1 LVVAIEATKLL
12 FTMPSDE
19 SLLEQATEWKTKGN
33 EAFGKGEITEAVTA
47 YSQGIVLCDRVVGS
61 TVADVTKATLLSNRA
76 MCYLKIGELDKCVD
90 DCTRG
95 LSLSIGEDTK
105 LRNKLLFRRAKASF
119 LRANLPAPSADLLP
133 EAAKDL
139 LKVLQTDKT
148 NKEATHL
155 LTMVRAAHKQ
165 NQTST
170 TPVSQTLE
178 ALQHNSAD
186 ENNTNAAETLKQI
199 KILLGLLNN
208 DQQHAAMELGRL
220 HGVDLLLRL
229 AQKTTTDFKTA
240 LLSLQSLS
248 QAATNPNF
256 CRTYLVPK
264 QKALAQTILDV
275 PTPDP
280 DWLVS
285 ALAIWVRI
293 ILHADRDDMS
303 PDANVD
309 DSTLLEYDAI
319 TQTIQKG
326 FAQPNIMVLRAVMD
340 VVGVWTAGTD
350 RDAVIRQSLTDSNMK
365 DATLPVLKSK
375 MEIHAFTP
383 QQLAAYR
390 KRELQTMERDE
401 KWAKTRSRLLL
412 DDPTIFTS
420 LLNSAIVLDDPTVR
434 REMTVTIGRL
444 LSILE
449 DEDAIKAVVK
459 SYLADESTTNDSGF
473 KIETINEDEEQKEGI
488 IEEEISSLHT
498 MMRRAIITT
507 GLLMSKKEVG
517 AWALQFGWNKSS
529 DELPALIT
537 SNDNRAMATASEVV
551 SAAATIESCRALVTN
566 MVDSG
571 VMKTL
576 LMCDDRDIR
585 SSAASAVAKLGISNK
600 EAQRDEGEIMGLLQA
615 ACDLLEDDRAEET
628 KTDSTSKQFSSYA
641 TSSVERA
648 IEMINY
654 LVANTDVKEELAAG
668 FKPRMESELTSL
680 ERLVKT
686 ATLPDAG
693 ETLTGY
699 ALAAIFQNMAVT
711 NLQLRRES
719 FEGRE
724 MTMEQYDEMQKL
736 GKTAEEQEVL
746 DAQADPDTQNAC
758 NERIRKMAAANVPR
772 AMVSLMEGAS
782 EKTLGQIVL
791 GFVRMAQE
799 PAVRGIMIQQGVL
812 TSLVKLEKNEGPK
825 ESDEVKKI
833 TRNARHCIGL
843 MLITT
848 NPALLTSAQRLGA
861 IKPLIQLI
869 RDNISTDLQQ
879 FEALLSITNLASSG
893 EDALNRIVSER
904 GISSLHFAM
913 FSSHD
918 MVRRAATEAMS
929 NLVQH
934 QKMVEHL
941 LEGENLKLWLNF
953 ATDYEDHYECARAA
967 AGCLAMATQLQNVA
981 EAFVKLEKFKSEM
994 ESLLESGRL
1003 EIMHRAL
1010 VLLQNLV
1017 THGGA
1022 TKDAAVKSG
1031 LVAFCDAYATSV
1043 QSGESD
1049 LDFSEN
1055 EKALLP
1061 VTADLAKKVVR
1072 VVETI

>member
-1 LVVAIEATKLL
+1 
-12 FTMPSDE
+12 MPSDE
-19 SLLEQATEWKTKGN
+19 DFLAQAAEWKNKGN
-33 EAFGKGEITEAVTA
+33 EAFGKGSTTEAVAA
-47 YSQGIVLCDRVVGS
+47 YSQGLVLCDRAVTGAD
-61 TVADVTKATLLSNRA
+61 TVKATLLSNRA
-76 MCYLKIGELDKCVD
+76 MCYLKTMELDKCMD

-95 LSLSIGEDTK
+95 LALSLGDDK
-105 LRNKLLFRRAKASF
+105 LRNKLLFRRAKAAF

-148 NKEATHL
+148 NKDATQL
-155 LTMVRAAHKQ
+155 LTLVRAAHKQ
-165 NQTST
+165 NQTAT
-170 TPVSQTLE
+170 TPVSQTLQ
-178 ALQHNSAD
+178 AMQQDDAD
-186 ENNTNAAETLKQI
+186 KLKEI

-208 DQQHAAMELGRL
+208 DQMNAPMELGRL
-220 HGVDLLLRL
+220 GGVDILLQL
-229 AQKTTTDFKTA
+229 AQASDWKTG
-240 LLSLQSLS
+240 LLALQSLS

-256 CRTYLVPK
+256 CRTYLVDK
-264 QKALAQTILDV
+264 QKELTATIQAV

-285 ALAIWVRI
+285 AYAIWVRI
-293 ILHADRDDMS
+293 ILHVDRDD
-303 PDANVD
+303 PATDVD
-309 DSTLLEYDAI
+309 DTTLLDYDAI
-319 TQTIQKG
+319 VRAVQKG
-326 FAQPNIMVLRAVMD
+326 LQQPNITVLRAVMD
-340 VVGVWTAGTD
+340 VVGVWTAGTE
-350 RDAVIRQSLTDSNMK
+350 RDAVIRQSLADSHMK
-365 DATLPVLKSK
+365 DATMPVLKTK

-383 QQLAAYR
+383 QELAAYR
-390 KRELQTMERDE
+390 KRELQTIDRDE
-401 KWAKTRSRLLL
+401 TWAKTRCRRLL
-412 DDPTIFTS
+412 DDPTIFSS
-420 LLNSAIVLDDPTVR
+420 LLGSAIALDDPTVR
-434 REMTVTIGRL
+434 REMTVTVGRL
-444 LSILE
+444 LAILE
-449 DEDAIKAVVK
+449 DEDTMKDAVK
-459 SYLADESTTNDSGF
+459 SYLASESDRDNKGVT
-473 KIETINEDEEQKEGI
+473 IETINEDEEQKEGI
-488 IEEEISSLHT
+488 IEEEVSSLQT
-498 MMRRAIITT
+498 MMKRAVITT

-517 AWALQFGWNKSS
+517 AWALQFGWVQSTN
-529 DELPALIT
+529 ELPALIQ
-537 SNDNRAMATASEVV
+537 SNDKRAMGIASEVV
-551 SAAATIESCRALVTN
+551 SAAATVENCRVLVTN

-600 EAQRDEGEIMGLLQA
+600 EAQKDEGEIMGLLQA

-628 KTDSTSKQFSSYA
+628 KTDKASKQFSSYA

-686 ATLPDAG
+686 ACLPDAG
-693 ETLTGY
+693 ESLTGY

-711 NLQLRRES
+711 NWQLRRES

-782 EKTLGQIVL
+782 EKTLGQLVL
-791 GFVRMAQE
+791 GFVRMAEE

-812 TSLVKLEKNEGPK
+812 TSLIKLEKNEGPK
-825 ESDEVKKI
+825 ESEEAKKI
-833 TRNARHCIGL
+833 TRNARHCIGK
-843 MLITT
+843 MLITN
-848 NPALLTSAQRLGA
+848 NPTLLTSAQRLGA
-861 IKPLIQLI
+861 IKPLVQLV
-869 RDNISTDLQQ
+869 RDNQSNDLQQ
-879 FEALLSITNLASSG
+879 FEALLSITNLGSSG
-893 EDALNRIVSER
+893 EDALNRIVSEK
-904 GISSLHFAM
+904 GIPSLHYAM

-929 NLVQH
+929 NLIQH
-934 QKMVEHL
+934 QKMVDHL

-953 ATDYEDHYECARAA
+953 AADYEDHYECARAA
-967 AGCLAMATQLQNVA
+967 AGCLAMATQLPNVA
-981 EAFVKLEKFKSEM
+981 EALVKLEKFKSEM

-1003 EIMHRAL
+1003 EIMHRAM

-1017 THGGA
+1017 AHGGA
-1022 TKDAAVKSG
+1022 TKEAAISSG
-1031 LVAFCDAYATSV
+1031 LVAFCDAYAQSV
-1043 QSGESD
+1043 QSGKANLE
-1049 LDFSEN
+1049 FSEE

-1061 VTADLAKKVVR
+1061 LTADIARKIVR
-1072 VVETI
+1072 AA